1 MTNHRALAFI
11 FCTATLD
18 ILALGIVVQVL
29 PILLLGLAAGDMTH
43 ATEVLVLFGSVWGLM
58 QLVSSPLLGALSD
71 RFGRRPV
78 ILISC
83 LGLSLD
89 HLFMAL
95 APTVELLFVGRMIS
109 GITSATLATARA

>member
-1 MTNHRALAFI
+1 MTDHRALAFI
-11 FCTATLD
+11 LCTATLD
-18 ILALGIVVQVL
+18 VLALGMVVQVL
-29 PILLLGLAAGDMTH
+29 PLLLVKLADGDMTH

-58 QLVSSPLLGALSD
+58 QFVSSPILGALSD

-83 LGLSLD
+83 LGLALD

-95 APTVELLFVGRMIS
+95 APTVELLLVGRIVS
-109 GITSATLATARA
+109 RTGRRYD